1 MKGSSGGHSQ
11 GASPPSLPLSTW
23 FLSTRSSCSRGISPR
38 SSTRWTSAGS
48 SSQWGTRG
56 PRTSCRQTWEPC
68 RRSGTTCTACW
79 VEGWTSSRPSS
90 RYDRG
95 GRDQVQPQVLQFET
109 PSPSPTSRERP
120 PLWLCFV
127 LLFQMLGSLALHSRS
142 QKSIMICFRSSVQ
155 ATRWCISA
163 LKCTQGHLENKTLK
177 SLKLFSKLFSCSSS
191 FSFQPKLIQQKATR
205 VMDIKYIKE

>member
-11 GASPPSLPLSTW
+11 RASPPSLPLSTW

-48 SSQWGTRG
+48 SSQWETRE

-95 GRDQVQPQVLQFET
+95 GGDQVQPQVLNQ
-109 PSPSPTSRERP
+109 SPSPTSHN
-120 PLWLCFV
+120 LHLGCFI

-142 QKSIMICFRSSVQ
+142 QKSIMICFRPSVQ
-155 ATRWCISA
+155 STRWCISA
-163 LKCTQGHLENKTLK
+163 LKCTKGT
-177 SLKLFSKLFSCSSS
+177 F
-191 FSFQPKLIQQKATR
+191 
-205 VMDIKYIKE
+205 